1 MKLSG
6 SDIFTYGQ
14 YSSTGNS
21 ARLRCYLN
29 RCRQIWQ
36 KFISLF
42 FLKIWCWTSWTF
54 FSQFQVRDWLG
65 HRSIGWLG
73 LFRLHKLQQS
83 WEDKYDSIWSGVR
96 GLVSLS
102 HPSTLCPRVP
112 ATARPH
118 QLLPFPGWRILNIPI
133 YSSPGLIQL
142 EFLYSY
148 WKLMYMIYRNVAPSD
163 ELVIS

>member
-6 SDIFTYGQ
+6 SEIFIY
-14 YSSTGNS
+14 YLSIW
-21 ARLRCYLN
+21 AIYLYIHLREIPRDCDA
-29 RCRQIWQ
+29 
-36 KFISLF
+36 ISRDADKYDKNLYPCF
-42 FLKIWCWTSWTF
+42 FLKIWCWASWTF

-73 LFRLHKLQQS
+73 LFRLQKLQQS
-83 WEDKYDSIWSGVR
+83 REDKYDSIWSGVR
-96 GLVSLS
+96 GLVFLS

-118 QLLPFPGWRILNIPI
+118 QLLPFPGWRNSNIPI

-148 WKLMYMIYRNVAPSD
+148 WKLMYTWYTAM
-163 ELVIS
+163 